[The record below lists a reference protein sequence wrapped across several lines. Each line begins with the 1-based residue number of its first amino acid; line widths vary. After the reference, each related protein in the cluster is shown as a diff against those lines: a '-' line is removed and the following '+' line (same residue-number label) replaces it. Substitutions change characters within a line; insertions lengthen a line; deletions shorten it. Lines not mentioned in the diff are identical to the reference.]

1 MPTSI
6 TNKNVALV
14 HRKEPQ
20 FMTPAPANTSAGAF
34 MISSLKEDDKIAMFV
49 ASSTVHYL
57 YHADEDGWVQI
68 TSGALAGTFG
78 AGSCSVKTRWSNT
91 YTANG
96 GSTTTLTT
104 ATQLTGL
111 AKRYTLRVLTGANA
125 GQERVVNDILT
136 TVGGNT
142 TLYFDALPNAIAN
155 TDTFAISSGRFF
167 ILNAGTQAA
176 GSFRSYDVLTSTWS
190 SPTIT
195 GLPATWGTDGYLV
208 NTASYDIIAT
218 GTATSASVSTLV
230 NSAKTWTVNQWA
242 NYQVRITAGTGIG
255 QIRNITSNTATALTV
270 SANWTVTPD
279 ATSVYELT
287 GSDDY
292 IYALGN
298 NAVTMY
304 RYQISSN
311 VWTTLAPT
319 VARTGAPGAAL
330 SAHWIP
336 IIETIGWNNE
346 SDIRNGRYIYS
357 FRGAG
362 GGLLDRYDIALNTWL
377 AIPYSGLTEIFTTGT
392 SHTFIDRYI
401 YIRKDATNRMFKY
414 SVSGNYMK
422 PLTTTLIPEGTAV
435 AGRKMW
441 GMKYIESGSVK
452 LTWLYYL
459 QNSGNLLYRILLF

>member
-34 MISSLKEDDKIAMFV
+34 MISSLEEDDKIAMYV
-49 ASSTVHYL
+49 ASATVHYL
-57 YHADEDGWVQI
+57 YHADEDAWVQI
-68 TSGALAGTFG
+68 PSGALAGTFG
-78 AGSCSVKTRWSNT
+78 AGSCGVKTRWSNT

-96 GSTTTLTT
+96 GSTTTATT

-111 AKRYTLRVLTGANA
+111 VKGYTLRVLTGANA
-125 GQERVVNDILT
+125 GLERVVTDILT
-136 TVGGNT
+136 TVSGNS
-142 TLYFDALPNAIAN
+142 TLYFAAFPNAIAN

-176 GSFRSYDVLTSTWS
+176 GSFRSYDLLTSTWTS
-190 SPTIT
+190 QTIT
-195 GLPATWGTDGYLV
+195 GLPATWGTDGVLV
-208 NTASYDIIAT
+208 NTASYDVIAT

-230 NSAKTWTVNQWA
+230 NNTKTWTVNQWA

-255 QIRNITSNTATALTV
+255 QVRNIASNTATALTV

-279 ATSVYELT
+279 ATTVYELT
-287 GSDDY
+287 GNDDF

-304 RYQISSN
+304 RYQISTN
-311 VWTTLAPT
+311 AWTTLAPT

-330 SAHWIP
+330 SANWIP
-336 IIETIGWNNE
+336 IISTTGWNNE

-377 AIPYSGLTEIFTTGT
+377 AIPYNALTEIFTTGT
-392 SHTFIDRYI
+392 SYTFIDRYI
-401 YIRKDATNRMFKY
+401 YIRKDATGRMFKF
-414 SVSGNYMK
+414 SIAGNYME
-422 PLTTTLIPEGTAV
+422 PITTTLIPEGTAV

-441 GMKYIESGSVK
+441 GMKYMENGEAK
-452 LTWLYYL
+452 LTWIYYL
-459 QNSGNLLYRILLF
+459 QNSGNLLHRILLF